1 MCSASS
7 IRHNAAKRR
16 IAMKLGEMRWPEIKA
31 LDIAK
36 TFVLIPTGSM
46 EQHGPHLPLQVD
58 HYIVGRLAEDLERRM
73 PEVVVVPPV
82 WAGVSPHHMDFPGT
96 VTLRPQV
103 FIDLLLD
110 ICSSLQH
117 HGFRRIVLLNGHG
130 GNGSSLSVLGQE
142 LYTRLGLSVNVI
154 VYWDLVPDEVRR
166 LVSSATKGLGHAGQM
181 ETAVMLYLAPHLVS
195 QHDLPKLSAEA
206 HTEEKKQ
213 LLSGRAIK
221 RYVNIKEYSEIG
233 VDGNPAAANREAG
246 ERFYKSVLDE
256 LERAMRMLQSLPS

>member
-1 MCSASS
+1 
-7 IRHNAAKRR
+7 
-16 IAMKLGEMRWPEIKA
+16 MKLGELHWPEVKS
-31 LDIAK
+31 LDRSK
-36 TFVLIPTGSM
+36 TIVVIPTGSM

-103 FIDLLLD
+103 FIDLLFD

-117 HGFRRIVLLNGHG
+117 HGFRQIVLLNGHG
-130 GNGSSLSVLGQE
+130 GNASSLSVLGQE
-142 LYTRLGLSVNVI
+142 LYARLGLSVNVI

-166 LVSSATKGLGHAGQM
+166 QVSSATKGLGHAGQM
-181 ETAVMLYLAPHLVS
+181 ETAVMLYLAPHLVR
-195 QHDLPKLSAEA
+195 QDDLPKLPLTA
-206 HTEEKKQ
+206 HTEEKKK
-213 LLSGRAIK
+213 LLSGRAIR

-233 VDGNPAAANREAG
+233 VDGNPAAASREAG

-256 LERAMRMLQSLPS
+256 LEIAMRMLQSLPS